1 VPQRAPPS
9 TNEGST
15 LTLLTMRG
23 VGLWRTADSAA
34 AAAVVLAALTAHP
47 SLRELHVSAN
57 ACAPALA
64 HVAGAALGALGAA
77 NAPSLSALVMHY
89 CALLDAGLAPLV
101 AALPANTH
109 LRALDCEGNHMSDA
123 CVRHRLLPA
132 VRANASLTQLHMS
145 VVFDGVVRRH
155 HATAHA

>member
-1 VPQRAPPS
+1 
-9 TNEGST
+9 
-15 LTLLTMRG
+15 MRG